1 MALRI
6 LETLRKS
13 HDIKVESFLILHE
26 CAVFLWS
33 KLFSDS
39 QRGPSCMS
47 QDRVGNTVVT
57 NNPKI
62 SVDDDTSDF
71 SVSPYLESISCPYSP
86 SLISRRPLTSEQ
98 TKPQKTNINPI
109 VLLDYPL
116 CGRHMKNQLFYKV
129 LFHLIL

>member
-26 CAVFLWS
+26 CAVFPWS
-33 KLFSDS
+33 ELLSDS

-47 QDRVGNTVVT
+47 QDRVGNAVVT
-57 NNPKI
+57 NNPTI

-86 SLISRRPLTSEQ
+86 SLISRRPLISEQ
-98 TKPQKTNINPI
+98 TKPQKTNIT
-109 VLLDYPL
+109 
-116 CGRHMKNQLFYKV
+116 QLFY
-129 LFHLIL
+129 LIILYVADT